1 MIVDVYSNMFVLDN
15 MMDFEHV
22 FQQFLNSACFCL
34 ADLFLM
40 MSTFCWQ
47 QMMFTAAL
55 SDQQLGEQ

>member
-1 MIVDVYSNMFVLDN
+1 MIVDVYGNMFVLDN
-15 MMDFEHV
+15 MMDFEHSV
-22 FQQFLNSACFCL
+22 STVSEFSMLCL